1 MKRFFWAKFH
11 KTNGNSWERKKN
23 NTEADFWHLMAQKP
37 VGSTI
42 HIPKRQFIGESRE
55 LDKKVNQTIDRELEN
70 IILK

>member
-1 MKRFFWAKFH
+1 MKKILAFLQ
-11 KTNGNSWERKKN
+11 NSNQYK
-23 NTEADFWHLMAQKP
+23 HLMAQKP

-55 LDKKVNQTIDRELEN
+55 LDKKVDQTIDRELEN